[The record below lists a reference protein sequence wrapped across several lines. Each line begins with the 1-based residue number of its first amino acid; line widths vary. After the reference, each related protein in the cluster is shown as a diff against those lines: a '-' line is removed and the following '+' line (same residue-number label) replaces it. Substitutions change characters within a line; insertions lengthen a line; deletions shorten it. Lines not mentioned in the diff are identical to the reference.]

1 MICTTGSE
9 SKRRIK
15 AFVVLLRDTTWK
27 CGVVERLVVNY
38 LRQQFPHCGS
48 TPTSVKAMLEH
59 FRLHGE
65 EHHRF
70 FEAMERLEKRGIIKI
85 VFKPFSSS
93 DDFNVVSVQGG
104 L

>member
-1 MICTTGSE
+1 MICVTGSE
-9 SKRRIK
+9 SQSRLEE
-15 AFVVLLRDTTWK
+15 FVVLLRDTTWK

-38 LRQQFPHCGS
+38 LRQQFPHCRS
-48 TPTSVKAMLEH
+48 NPTSVNDMLEQ
-59 FRLHGE
+59 FRSNGE
-65 EHHRF
+65 ENHRF

-93 DDFNVVSVQGG
+93 DELNAVNGHGG